1 MLFNPLA
8 FAAVA
13 TALVIIP
20 EVSEHD
26 ENIFKALPIHTETV
40 QIPQSALTQTVK
52 VPCHECEES
61 NAELVLDFAIAD
73 GKRLVLND
81 FEVYPDPNPW
91 GGDLKASVLSAG
103 RVQNKRLGYSIAVMP
118 AALSADDHMETISVD
133 VRVIEVDDLFVNDIP
148 TVNVQL
154 IKAPTD
160 EILIASATAPS
171 EKPKCVTFSCRVKQ
185 AFGGMMQRVKGL
197 QGCGK
202 KHSNPRPIEHDVPEV
217 FEEPVPDSEWFED
230 FTLDGPPPGWE
241 DSSRG
246 DWTQLVKSVAAHVFL
261 PVLLGITAGVV
272 VAWYVFRVFVHLS
285 VAGSNVVN
293 SFTMFIGTVFMHI
306 VRLVRGPSRRQAW
319 CADRK
324 ARSERSA
331 DEEKAALMQA
341 EE

>member
-8 FAAVA
+8 FVAVA

-26 ENIFKALPIHTETV
+26 ENIFKALPIHTETLK
-40 QIPQSALTQTVK
+40 IPQSALTQTVK

-91 GGDLKASVLSAG
+91 SGDLKASVLSEG

-118 AALSADDHMETISVD
+118 AALSADDHMETIAVD
-133 VRVIEVDDLFVNDIP
+133 VRVIEVDELFVHDIP
-148 TVNVQL
+148 TINVQL
-154 IKAPTD
+154 IKAPTE
-160 EILIASATAPS
+160 EILIASAGVST
-171 EKPKCVTFSCRVKQ
+171 EKPKCVTFTCRVKQ
-185 AFGGMMQRVKGL
+185 ALDRMMQSVKGL

-202 KHSNPRPIEHDVPEV
+202 KHGNPRPIESQTPSE
-217 FEEPVPDSEWFED
+217 FEEPVYDSEWVDD
-230 FTLDGPPPGWE
+230 FALDGPPPL
-241 DSSRG
+241 DDDSRG

-261 PVLLGITAGVV
+261 PVLLGITAGIV
-272 VAWYVFRVFVHLS
+272 VAWYVFCCLS
-285 VAGSNVVN
+285 VYRQILTVFY
-293 SFTMFIGTVFMHI
+293 SFTMFIGTVFMHV
-306 VRLVRGPSRRQAW
+306 VRLVRGPSHRQAW
-319 CADRK
+319 NADRK
-324 ARSERSA
+324 SRSERSA
-331 DEEKAALMQA
+331 EEEKAALMQS

>member
-26 ENIFKALPIHTETV
+26 ENIFKALPIYAETV

-52 VPCHECEES
+52 VPCHECKES

-91 GGDLKASVLSAG
+91 NGDLKASELSDG

-133 VRVIEVDDLFVNDIP
+133 VRVIEVDELFVKDIP

-160 EILIASATAPS
+160 EILIASASAPS
-171 EKPKCVTFSCRVKQ
+171 EEPKCVTFSCRVKQ

-217 FEEPVPDSEWFED
+217 YDEPVFDSEWVDD
-230 FTLDGPPPGWE
+230 FALDGPPSWE
-241 DSSRG
+241 EFARG
-246 DWTQLVKSVAAHVFL
+246 DWTQLVKSVAAHIFL

-272 VAWYVFRVFVHLS
+272 VAWYVFLLFIRLS
-285 VAGSNVVN
+285 AAGSNLLH
-293 SFTMFIGTVFMHI
+293 SFTMFIGTVFMHL
-306 VRLVRGPSRRQAW
+306 VRLVRGPSRRQTW

-331 DEEKAALMQA
+331 EEEKASLMEA
-341 EE
+341 EV